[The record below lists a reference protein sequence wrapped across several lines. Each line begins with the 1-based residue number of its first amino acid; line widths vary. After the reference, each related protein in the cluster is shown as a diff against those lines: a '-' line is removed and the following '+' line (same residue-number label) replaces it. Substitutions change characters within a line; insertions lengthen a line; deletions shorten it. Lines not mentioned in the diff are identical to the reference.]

1 MSPDKAWNI
10 TDFPKPVGRFTK
22 TSLFDSTT
30 SRKAYSWCLLSLS
43 NRKNSHSFLRIS
55 RHIFPRV
62 CARST
67 LLLRICKVNCDWSL
81 TAEVTEIYSRLSFA
95 DSFSRRVKLKPKLN
109 RMLSQANVIRAR
121 QNLGFERQIFSP
133 GFLDKKL
140 CIAQRILKVV
150 LKWWCG
156 RVS

>member
-1 MSPDKAWNI
+1 M
-10 TDFPKPVGRFTK
+10 
-22 TSLFDSTT
+22 
-30 SRKAYSWCLLSLS
+30 
-43 NRKNSHSFLRIS
+43 NS
-55 RHIFPRV
+55 
-62 CARST
+62 
-67 LLLRICKVNCDWSL
+67 DWSL
-81 TAEVTEIYSRLSFA
+81 TAEVAEIYSRLSFA

-121 QNLGFERQIFSP
+121 QNLGLEWQIFSP